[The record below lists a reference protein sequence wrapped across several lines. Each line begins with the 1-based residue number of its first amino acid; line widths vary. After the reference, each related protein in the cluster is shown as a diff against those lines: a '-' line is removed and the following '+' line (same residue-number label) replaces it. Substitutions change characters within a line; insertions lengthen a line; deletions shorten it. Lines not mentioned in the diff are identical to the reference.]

1 MRRKSKK
8 RSEGLEDPMINLT
21 PLIDVVFVVL
31 IMFMIIAPMLELDH
45 VELAAGNNSRVD
57 ESTFVSEGSPLVI
70 HVREDNTIWLN
81 KQRVT
86 PKLLEKLLVEAKS
99 LNEKQNPQLFHDKR
113 AHFGTYQSVKNA
125 VEAAG
130 YSEMDIVLKPA

>member
-8 RSEGLEDPMINLT
+8 RSESLEDPMINLT

-31 IMFMIIAPMLELDH
+31 IMFMIVAPMLELDN
-45 VELAAGNNSRVD
+45 VELAPGNNSRMD
-57 ESTFVSEGSPLVI
+57 ETTFISESSPLTI
-70 HVREDNTIWLN
+70 HVRGDNSIWLN
-81 KQRVT
+81 KRRVT
-86 PKLLEKLLVEAKS
+86 PRLLEELLIEAK
-99 LNEKQNPQLFHDKR
+99 LQNGKQNPQLFHDKR

-130 YSEMDIVLKPA
+130 YSEMDIILKPA